1 MTMLQVYEIC
11 ESRGITFQKFAKRS
25 LYTAIYGNLAI
36 GELHEIANASN
47 LGVADLIVTQR

>member
-1 MTMLQVYEIC
+1 MTMLRVYEIC
-11 ESRGITFQKFAKRS
+11 ESRGITFQKLAKRS

-47 LGVADLIVTQR
+47 LGVADLKVTQR